1 MTLINEEVQKIIEK
15 VLEIIKK
22 QYEGYEIKITGIHI
36 EKILGENEYVVT
48 ANFETSKHTRDGK
61 IVIEQKILFLK
72 DRIKYTEPYKYIK

>member
-1 MTLINEEVQKIIEK
+1 MTLINEEAQKLVEK
-15 VLEIIKK
+15 VLEIIEK

-61 IVIEQKILFLK
+61 IVIEQKILLLK

>member
-48 ANFETSKHTRDGK
+48 ANFNFSYSSFATS
-61 IVIEQKILFLK
+61 
-72 DRIKYTEPYKYIK
+72 IKSWYTIYLPST